1 MITYKSLT
9 IKNKLIKLKIIHS
22 IFCQFGINLLKLKN
36 IIYIPWFIKCFLKYK
51 NFANGNQINS
61 IFPVF
66 GEHKEKSSAIIKHY
80 FNQDLLVAS
89 YIYKNNPKKH
99 VDVGS
104 RVDGFVAHV
113 ATFRKIEVFDI
124 RDNNFQFKNIIFKRK
139 DISKIDKS
147 LTNYCDSLSCLH
159 TLEHFGLGRYGDQ
172 LDPNGHIKGF
182 WNLIKILKTDGML
195 YISFPISDKNV
206 TYFNSER
213 SFNPK
218 EILKWSNDLRL
229 VKFDFIDDYEKI
241 FLDVDLNKF
250 RKKISYGCGIYTF
263 KKR

>member
-1 MITYKSLT
+1 MRQLLRIT
-9 IKNKLIKLKIIHS
+9 HS
-22 IFCQFGINLLKLKN
+22 FLCQVGVNLLKFKN
-36 IIYIPWFIKCFLKYK
+36 VIYIPLFFVNFFKYK
-51 NFANGNQINS
+51 YIS
-61 IFPVF
+61 KDKKIDYIFPVL
-66 GEHKEKSSAIIKHY
+66 GEHKEKSSVVIKHY

-113 ATFRKIEVFDI
+113 ASFRKIEVFDI
-124 RDNNFQFKNIIFKRK
+124 RDNNFQFKNIKFKKK

-147 LTNYCDSLSCLH
+147 LVNYCDSLSCLH

-172 LDPNGHIKGF
+172 LDPSGHIKGF
-182 WNLIKILKTDGML
+182 NNLIKILKTNGIL
-195 YISFPISDKNV
+195 YISFPISNKNM

-218 EILKWSNDLRL
+218 EILKWSNKLKL
-229 VKFDFIDDYEKI
+229 IKFDYIDDHDQI
-241 FLDVDLNKF
+241 FLDVNLDKF
-250 RKKISYGCGIYTF
+250 FKNIKYGCGIYTF
-263 KKR
+263 KKK

>member
-1 MITYKSLT
+1 MINY
-9 IKNKLIKLKIIHS
+9 KIIHS
-22 IFCQFGINLLKLKN
+22 FLCQCGINLLK
-36 IIYIPWFIKCFLKYK
+36 FK
-51 NFANGNQINS
+51 NFKYIIKYFRDYLKFS
-61 IFPVF
+61 KLSKIDLIFPIL
-66 GEHKEKSSAIIKHY
+66 GEHKEKSSAVIKHY

-104 RVDGFVAHV
+104 RIDGFVAHV

-124 RDNNFQFKNIIFKRK
+124 RDNNFQFNNIRFKRK

-147 LTNYCDSLSCLH
+147 LINYCDSLSCLH
-159 TLEHFGLGRYGDQ
+159 TLEHFGLGRYGDE

-182 WNLIKILKTDGML
+182 KNLVKILKTGGTL

-218 EILKWSNDLRL
+218 EILKWSNELRL

-250 RKKISYGCGIYTF
+250 HKKISYGCGIYTF

>member
-1 MITYKSLT
+1 MINY
-9 IKNKLIKLKIIHS
+9 KIIHS
-22 IFCQFGINLLKLKN
+22 FLCQCGINLLK
-36 IIYIPWFIKCFLKYK
+36 FK
-51 NFANGNQINS
+51 NFKYIIKYFRDYLKFS
-61 IFPVF
+61 KLSKIDLIFPIL
-66 GEHKEKSSAIIKHY
+66 GEHKEKSSAVIKHY

-104 RVDGFVAHV
+104 RIDGFVAHV

-124 RDNNFQFKNIIFKRK
+124 RDNNFQFKNIKFKRK
-139 DISKIDKS
+139 DISKIDNG
-147 LTNYCDSLSCLH
+147 LINYCDSLSCLH

-182 WNLIKILKTDGML
+182 KNLVKILKTGGTL

-218 EILKWSNDLRL
+218 EILKWSNELRL

-250 RKKISYGCGIYTF
+250 HKKISYGCGIYTF

>member
-1 MITYKSLT
+1 VINY
-9 IKNKLIKLKIIHS
+9 KIIHS
-22 IFCQFGINLLKLKN
+22 FLCQCGINLLK
-36 IIYIPWFIKCFLKYK
+36 FK
-51 NFANGNQINS
+51 NFKYIIKYFRDYLKFS
-61 IFPVF
+61 KLSKIDLIFPIL
-66 GEHKEKSSAIIKHY
+66 GEHKEKSSAVIKHY

-104 RVDGFVAHV
+104 RIDGFVAHV

-124 RDNNFQFKNIIFKRK
+124 RDNNFQFKNIKFKRK
-139 DISKIDKS
+139 DISKIDNG
-147 LTNYCDSLSCLH
+147 LINYCDSLSCLH

-182 WNLIKILKTDGML
+182 KNLVKILKTGGTL

-218 EILKWSNDLRL
+218 EILKWSNELRL

-250 RKKISYGCGIYTF
+250 HKKISYGCGIYTF

>member
-1 MITYKSLT
+1 MINY
-9 IKNKLIKLKIIHS
+9 KIIHYF
-22 IFCQFGINLLKLKN
+22 FCQCGINLLKFKNVKYIIKYFRDYLKFSKLSK
-36 IIYIPWFIKCFLKYK
+36 IDL
-51 NFANGNQINS
+51 
-61 IFPVF
+61 IFPIL
-66 GEHKEKSSAIIKHY
+66 GEHKEKSSAVIKHY

-104 RVDGFVAHV
+104 RIDGFVAHV

-124 RDNNFQFKNIIFKRK
+124 RDNNFQFKNIRFKRK

-147 LTNYCDSLSCLH
+147 LINYCDSLSCLH

-182 WNLIKILKTDGML
+182 KNLVKILKTGGTL

-218 EILKWSNDLRL
+218 EILKWSNELRL

-250 RKKISYGCGIYTF
+250 HKKISYGCGIYTF

>member
-1 MITYKSLT
+1 MINY
-9 IKNKLIKLKIIHS
+9 KIIHY
-22 IFCQFGINLLKLKN
+22 FLCQCGINLLKFKNVKYIIKYLRDYLKFSKLSK
-36 IIYIPWFIKCFLKYK
+36 IDL
-51 NFANGNQINS
+51 
-61 IFPVF
+61 IFPIL
-66 GEHKEKSSAIIKHY
+66 GEHKEKSSAVIKHY

-104 RVDGFVAHV
+104 RIDGFVAHV

-124 RDNNFQFKNIIFKRK
+124 RDNNFQFKNIRFKRK

-147 LTNYCDSLSCLH
+147 LINYCDSLSCLH

-182 WNLIKILKTDGML
+182 KNLVKILKTGGTL

-206 TYFNSER
+206 IYFNSER

-218 EILKWSNDLRL
+218 EILKWSNELRL

-250 RKKISYGCGIYTF
+250 HRKISYGCGIYTF

>member
-1 MITYKSLT
+1 VINY
-9 IKNKLIKLKIIHS
+9 KIIHS
-22 IFCQFGINLLKLKN
+22 FLCQCGINLLKFKNVKYIIKYFRDYLKFSKLSK
-36 IIYIPWFIKCFLKYK
+36 IDL
-51 NFANGNQINS
+51 
-61 IFPVF
+61 IFPIL
-66 GEHKEKSSAIIKHY
+66 GEHKEKSSAVIKHY

-104 RVDGFVAHV
+104 RIDGFVAHV

-124 RDNNFQFKNIIFKRK
+124 RDNNFQFKNIRFKRK

-147 LTNYCDSLSCLH
+147 LINYCDSLSCLH

-182 WNLIKILKTDGML
+182 KNLVKILKTGGTL

-218 EILKWSNDLRL
+218 EILKWSNELRL

-250 RKKISYGCGIYTF
+250 HKKISYGCGIYTF

>member
-1 MITYKSLT
+1 M
-9 IKNKLIKLKIIHS
+9 NKLKIIHS
-22 IFCQFGINLLKLKN
+22 ILCQFGINLLKFKN
-36 IIYIPWFIKCFLKYK
+36 IIYIPLFFKSFFKYK
-51 NFANGNQINS
+51 SLNNINKNVVRTQIDYL
-61 IFPVF
+61 FPIL
-66 GEHKEKSSAIIKHY
+66 GDHKEKSSSVIKHY

-89 YIYKNNPKKH
+89 YININNPKKH

-113 ATFRKIEVFDI
+113 ASFRKIEVFDI
-124 RDNNFQFKNIIFKRK
+124 RANNFQFKNIIFKKK
-139 DISKIDKS
+139 DISKIGKN
-147 LTNYCDSLSCLH
+147 LINYCDSLSCLH
-159 TLEHFGLGRYGDQ
+159 TLEHFGLGRYGDE
-172 LDPNGHIKGF
+172 LDPYGHIKGF
-182 WNLIKILKTDGML
+182 KNLIKILKPGGTL

-218 EILKWSNDLRL
+218 EILKWSNELRL

-250 RKKISYGCGIYTF
+250 QKTNYGCGIYTF